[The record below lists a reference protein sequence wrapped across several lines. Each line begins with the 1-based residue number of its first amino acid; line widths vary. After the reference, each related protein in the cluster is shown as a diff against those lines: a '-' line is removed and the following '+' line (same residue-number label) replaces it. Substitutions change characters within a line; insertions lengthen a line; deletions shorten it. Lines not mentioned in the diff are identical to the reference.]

1 MTALESAA
9 ATAPHGTIFRKRSE
23 GRFLFFCKIADLRRV
38 AADLAKIGG
47 AKLQKIKKSLRLAF
61 SFWFGKQ

>member
-1 MTALESAA
+1 MANET
-9 ATAPHGTIFRKRSE
+9 H
-23 GRFLFFCKIADLRRV
+23 
-38 AADLAKIGG
+38 KIGG